1 MITSALSLQSRKTQ
15 QTMGLAIIYSL
26 FHICFQPIFTNLSNW
41 TKTFIFNCTELLG
54 HRSPY
59 AGAGLCLKIKM
70 SSFHIPVSIELE
82 LESFPAKNSSKDPGG
97 LKMFLSCHAEHYS
110 SHSTQ
115 ERWQIFLKY
124 KSKLLFEACVPTLE
138 EKYSDLCRK
147 CIRAFRRF
155 SANITSPQ
163 GDVCD

>member
-1 MITSALSLQSRKTQ
+1 
-15 QTMGLAIIYSL
+15 MGLAIIYSL
-26 FHICFQPIFTNLSNW
+26 FHICFHPIFTNLSNW

-54 HRSPY
+54 HRSPPP
-59 AGAGLCLKIKM
+59 AGAGTGLCLKIKM

-82 LESFPAKNSSKDPGG
+82 LESFPAKNSSKVPGG

-138 EKYSDLCRK
+138 EKIFWFVQKMFSSFQALGGNILWFVEKIWPRK
-147 CIRAFRRF
+147 QAGAFQ
-155 SANITSPQ
+155 AVVNH
-163 GDVCD
+163 

>member
-26 FHICFQPIFTNLSNW
+26 FHICFHPIFTNLSNW

-54 HRSPY
+54 HRSPH

-138 EKYSDLCRK
+138 EKIFWFVQKMYSSFQ
-147 CIRAFRRF
+147 AF
-155 SANITSPQ
+155 
-163 GDVCD
+163 

>member
-124 KSKLLFEACVPTLE
+124 KFKLLFEECVPTLE
-138 EKYSDLCRK
+138 EKIFWFVQKMYSSFQ
-147 CIRAFRRF
+147 AF
-155 SANITSPQ
+155 
-163 GDVCD
+163 